1 MCAIWVTLG
10 PRAVIIYFKFIFL
23 INVASA
29 GAVIDVSP
37 LVGMF
42 NDQKSPWRA
51 IIQLILLLPG
61 IAESTMSQRQVH
73 VHLFKLRLND
83 GVSELSGFLRSQSF
97 HIITDSSNNLGH
109 SYNVFVFSMKS
120 EWIPRQP
127 LQGYLWTD
135 AL

>member
-83 GVSELSGFLRSQSF
+83 GVSELSGIFFFFVLKAF
-97 HIITDSSNNLGH
+97 TSSPTAATI
-109 SYNVFVFSMKS
+109 
-120 EWIPRQP
+120 WDIPTMSLFFQ
-127 LQGYLWTD
+127 
-135 AL
+135 